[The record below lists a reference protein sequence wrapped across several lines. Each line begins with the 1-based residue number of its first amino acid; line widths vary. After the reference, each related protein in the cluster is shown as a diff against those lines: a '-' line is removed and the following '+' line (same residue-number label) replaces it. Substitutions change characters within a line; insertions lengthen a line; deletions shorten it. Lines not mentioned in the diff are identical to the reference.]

1 MKSNNSKSSGD
12 DINPKENMTMNASRN
27 KHTKLWWI
35 LGLGL
40 VFIPAWLL
48 LLFLASLAID
58 DLLIDTLI
66 VALALGILS
75 YLFSRVVPVETQQ
88 EALVS
93 GCVWAFF
100 LFLVELTIT
109 IPNETAGTIFGTWAT
124 YVIYV
129 AIALAPWLALLTH
142 RSRVHRKELVS

>member
-1 MKSNNSKSSGD
+1 MKSNNAISSGD
-12 DINPKENMTMNASRN
+12 DTKPKENATMNASRN

-75 YLFSRVVPVETQQ
+75 YLFSRVIPVETQQ

-100 LFLVELTIT
+100 LFLVELLIT
-109 IPNETAGTIFGTWAT
+109 IPNETVGTIFGTWAT

-129 AIALAPWLALLTH
+129 AIALAPWLALLTY
-142 RSRVHRKELVS
+142 RSRVHREELVS

>member
-1 MKSNNSKSSGD
+1 
-12 DINPKENMTMNASRN
+12 MNASSN

-35 LGLGL
+35 LRIGL

-48 LLFLASLAID
+48 FLFLASLTIN

-75 YLFSRVVPVETQQ
+75 YLLGRVVHVETQQ
-88 EALVS
+88 EAFVS

-100 LFLVELTIT
+100 LFLVELLIT
-109 IPNETAGTIFGTWAT
+109 LLNGTAAIIFGSWTT
-124 YVIYV
+124 YITYV

-142 RSRVHRKELVS
+142 HSRVHRKELVS